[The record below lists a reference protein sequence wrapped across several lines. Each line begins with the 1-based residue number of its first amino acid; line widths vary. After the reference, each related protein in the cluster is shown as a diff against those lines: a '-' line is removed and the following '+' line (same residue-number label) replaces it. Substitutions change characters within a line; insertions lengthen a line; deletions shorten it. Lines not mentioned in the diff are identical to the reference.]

1 MDTVQQEMT
10 DDFVT
15 VESIFVRQ
23 RNCHLLKAQL
33 SPIFT
38 DYYLHLMQHGLRNE
52 DPVDSLLKNLTAYF
66 TLHLVSRPWAEYHAW
81 TINLRSPLV
90 ANLFVSGS
98 SLTESVVA
106 RAFTEDVRVPDQN
119 TLFTQMIRDGKN
131 PQTSVILLH
140 GDTPETWV
148 EDYYRQSEQRI
159 VRCFELPDEN
169 FILITAQP
177 DADLDWLQNLTLED
191 AASIEKNEETKVME
205 TRRLRFHCGCTID
218 KILPTV
224 RTMKKDFADLL
235 SEQGKL
241 DITCPRCAAQ
251 YVVTADMLQ
260 DGPDEREEE

>member
-1 MDTVQQEMT
+1 M
-10 DDFVT
+10 
-15 VESIFVRQ
+15 
-23 RNCHLLKAQL
+23 
-33 SPIFT
+33 
-38 DYYLHLMQHGLRNE
+38 
-52 DPVDSLLKNLTAYF
+52 
-66 TLHLVSRPWAEYHAW
+66 
-81 TINLRSPLV
+81 

-119 TLFTQMIRDGKN
+119 TQFTQMIRDGKN

-191 AASIEKNEETKVME
+191 AAAIEKNEATKIME

-218 KILPTV
+218 KILPTI

-251 YVVTADMLQ
+251 YVVTPDMLQ